1 MTAGGIPLTEIS
13 EPTVRLDPP
22 PTGGGSAA
30 RRRFGGVAIDGS
42 TVIGFVGLVLVGGL
56 ILTAILAPVLAP
68 YDPRERVGIPFQRP
82 SATYPL
88 GTNDIGQDLL
98 SELIYGARVSLTVGI
113 VAATVALII
122 GTTVGVLAGYYRRIV
137 GGVLMRFVDILLIIP
152 FLPLLI
158 VLAAYLGR
166 SLLNTILII
175 GVLIWAATA
184 RVIRSQVLSLT
195 QRDYIRAARALG
207 ASDAR
212 VIGRHILPR
221 VLLLGISQFVQA
233 TSGAILLE
241 ASLSFL
247 GLGDPLQKS
256 WGSILYWAQVRGA
269 FLTDA
274 WLWWVLP
281 PGLLIGMAALGFA
294 LMGFALEQRINPQL
308 RSGR

>member
-1 MTAGGIPLTEIS
+1 MTASGVPLPEGPQAGAPL
-13 EPTVRLDPP
+13 EA
-22 PTGGGSAA
+22 TGVG
-30 RRRFGGVAIDGS
+30 RRRLGRLRVEVAG
-42 TVIGFVGLVLVGGL
+42 IGLVGAVLVGGL
-56 ILTAILAPVLAP
+56 VLVAIFAPALAP
-68 YDPRERVGIPFQRP
+68 YDPRERVALPFLAP
-82 SATYPL
+82 SAAHPL

-98 SELIYGARVSLTVGI
+98 SELIFGARVSLMVGI
-113 VAATVALII
+113 VAAAVAMLI
-122 GTTVGVLAGYYRRIV
+122 GTTVGVLAGYYPRLV
-137 GGVLMRFVDILLIIP
+137 GSLLMRLVDVLLIIP

-158 VLAAYLGR
+158 ILAAYLGR
-166 SLLNTILII
+166 SLLNTTLII
-175 GVLIWAATA
+175 GLLIWAGTA
-184 RVIRSQVLSLT
+184 RVIRSQVLSLAH
-195 QRDYIRAARALG
+195 RDYITAARALG

-212 VIGRHILPR
+212 IIVRHILPR
-221 VLLLGISQFVQA
+221 VILLGISQFVQA

-281 PGLLIGMAALGFA
+281 PGLLIGAAALGFA

-308 RSGR
+308 QTTR